1 MVKKNLSKQ
10 KVIKFTNKL
19 LGISEGLLG
28 KFVDAVLILSILP
41 FESYNI
47 KGASHRVIA
56 KSAEINYQT
65 IKNSFKNA
73 IKLAK
78 TRGWIMGDWKGEKI
92 NLEIT
97 KAGLKR
103 LESILPHYDEKRKW
117 DRRIYLIT
125 YDILEKQRRKRNILR
140 NYLKKLSCAM
150 LQASVWLTP
159 YDPRGVLFRF
169 INENN
174 LENNVIISTV
184 GKDGMIGKE
193 NIKLLMQK
201 VYCLDEVNK
210 QYQRYIEEV
219 KSQKFTLFENY
230 FKFLSILKDDPQ
242 LPFRLLPNNW
252 LGKKA
257 YKLFKKIE
265 SNLKSRGFLMDGRL
279 IKKPYSM
286 RRICI
291 L

>member
-10 KVIKFTNKL
+10 KIIKFTNKL
-19 LGISEGLLG
+19 LGISEGLLE
-28 KFVDAVLILSILP
+28 KLVDAVLILAIFS

-47 KGASHRVIA
+47 KGAGHRVIA

-78 TRGWIMGDWKGEKI
+78 KRGWIRGNWKNKKI

-117 DRRIYLIT
+117 DKRIYLIT
-125 YDILEKQRRKRNILR
+125 YDIPEKERLKRNILR
-140 NYLKKLSCAM
+140 NYLKKLNCAM

-159 YDPRGVLFRF
+159 YDPRGVLFEF
-169 INENN
+169 INKNN

-184 GKDGMIGKE
+184 GKDGVIGEE
-193 NIKLLMQK
+193 NIKLLMQRI
-201 VYCLDEVNK
+201 YYLDEISR

-219 KSQKFTLFENY
+219 KSQKFTLFESY

-242 LPFRLLPNNW
+242 LPFQLLPNNW

-265 SNLKSRGFLMDGRL
+265 PNLKLSGFFD
-279 IKKPYSM
+279 
-286 RRICI
+286 RRPSH
-291 L
+291 